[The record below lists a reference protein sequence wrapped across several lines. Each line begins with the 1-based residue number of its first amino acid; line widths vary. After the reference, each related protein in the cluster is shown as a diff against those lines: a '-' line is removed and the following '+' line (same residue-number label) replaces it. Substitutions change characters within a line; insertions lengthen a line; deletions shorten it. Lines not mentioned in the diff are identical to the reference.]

1 LVLVV
6 VLGIVLVAVLAVGT
20 VLLLRADESG
30 DGKSGAPAAAAEAV
44 QFRPVLKAEP
54 GGCSASTSPSADGT
68 ACGPDGVRYTL
79 GKVELDGTHVSE
91 VKKPILRDGSGW
103 TVGLTLDA
111 EGAQTF
117 SRLTSELSKKAAPQ
131 NQIAIVVR
139 GRVVTAPAVMSP
151 ITGGELE
158 ISSKYTQKEA
168 EQLAK
173 EITG

>member
-1 LVLVV
+1 
-6 VLGIVLVAVLAVGT
+6 
-20 VLLLRADESG
+20 
-30 DGKSGAPAAAAEAV
+30 V

-54 GGCSASTSPSADGT
+54 GGCTASTSPSAEGT

-91 VKKPILRDGSGW
+91 VKKPIFRDASGW
-103 TVGLTLDA
+103 TVGLTLDS

-117 SRLTSELSKKAAPQ
+117 SRLTSELSKKTPPQ

-139 GRVVTAPAVMSP
+139 GRVVTAPSVMSP

-158 ISSKYTQKEA
+158 ITSNYTQKEA

-173 EITG
+173 DITG